1 MGQDRQRMFL
11 ERTTLNLKTKL
22 TSDLNATKANRM
34 RIMNVNRED
43 GNFEHLIF
51 SISGEFSSTTR
62 IKQST

>member
-51 SISGEFSSTTR
+51 SISAEFSSTTR

>member
-51 SISGEFSSTTR
+51 SISGEFSLTKR

>member
-51 SISGEFSSTTR
+51 SISGEFSFTTR